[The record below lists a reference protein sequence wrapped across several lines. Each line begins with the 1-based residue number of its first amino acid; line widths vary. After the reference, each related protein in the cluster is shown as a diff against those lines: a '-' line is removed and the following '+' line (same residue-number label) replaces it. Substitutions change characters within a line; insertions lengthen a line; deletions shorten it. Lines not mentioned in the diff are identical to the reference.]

1 MPERKPSRALST
13 TGKLLA
19 VVDGAADA
27 PGIIAAL
34 GKAGIDPNDVS
45 LLRGTEGA
53 SRIDAT
59 GAESGL
65 LGRLRQATS
74 FTLVDQMPDFV
85 LYQAALLDGR
95 AVLAIPIPSDETKL
109 AAARILRER
118 GAHFINL
125 YGRFATEE
133 LDAWRGPELA
143 IPDLLRR

>member
-1 MPERKPSRALST
+1 MPKPRPSRALTT

-19 VVDGAADA
+19 VVDGAVDA
-27 PGIIAAL
+27 PAIIAAL
-34 GKAGIDPNDVS
+34 GRAGIDMDDVS
-45 LLRGTEGA
+45 LLRGAEGA

-65 LGRLRQATS
+65 LARLRQATS

-95 AVLAIPIPSDETKL
+95 AVLAIPIPSDEMKAT
-109 AAARILRER
+109 AVQILRER
-118 GAHFINL
+118 GAHFINV

-133 LDAWRGPELA
+133 LDAWRGPELE

>member
-1 MPERKPSRALST
+1 MPAPRPSRILTT
-13 TGKLLA
+13 TGKMLA
-19 VVDGAADA
+19 VVDRAVDA
-27 PGIIAAL
+27 PRIVAAL
-34 GKAGIDPNDVS
+34 GQAGVDTGELS
-45 LLRGTEGA
+45 LLRGPEGA

-65 LGRLRQATS
+65 LARLRQATS

-95 AVLAIPIPSDETKL
+95 AVLAIPIPSDETRDI
-109 AAARILRER
+109 AVRILREH
-118 GAHFINL
+118 GAHFINV

-133 LDAWRGPELA
+133 VDAWRGPELP

>member
-1 MPERKPSRALST
+1 MPERKRSRALST

-95 AVLAIPIPSDETKL
+95 AVLAIPIPSDATKQ
-109 AAARILRER
+109 AAVQILRER
-118 GAHFINL
+118 GAHFINV

-133 LDAWRGPELA
+133 VDAWRGPELE